1 MHQSSRLPRDRSD
14 PSVSPVAWCRETG
27 DTRIVS
33 DFYASLSLYINSLLN
48 AAAFTGV
55 GNMFYQ

>member
-1 MHQSSRLPRDRSD
+1 MSHASIGLTLLW
-14 PSVSPVAWCRETG
+14 AWCRETG

-33 DFYASLSLYINSLLN
+33 DFYASLSLYIHSLLN

>member
-1 MHQSSRLPRDRSD
+1 M
-14 PSVSPVAWCRETG
+14 SPVAWCRETG